1 MLVIATDGELHLQPA
16 EGASVFFQGVEGFV
30 DRDRQRESCLFI
42 VGLELNLSGSVNGPF
57 VITS

>member
-1 MLVIATDGELHLQPA
+1 MCWSLQPMESA

-30 DRDRQRESCLFI
+30 GLDRQRQSCLFI
-42 VGLELNLSGSVNGPF
+42 VGLELNLRGSVNGPF